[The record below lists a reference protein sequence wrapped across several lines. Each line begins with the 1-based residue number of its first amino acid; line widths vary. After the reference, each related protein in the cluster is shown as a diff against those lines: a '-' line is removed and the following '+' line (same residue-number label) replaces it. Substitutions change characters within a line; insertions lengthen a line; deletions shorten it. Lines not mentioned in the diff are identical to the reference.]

1 MTNSNEI
8 LAVLWKRR
16 RTFTLV
22 FVLVF
27 AVAAVVTFALPKVYD
42 SSAFL
47 IVSTP
52 SNAPS
57 DFEATQSTALRAKT
71 YADLVQTNAFAD
83 TVDRQ
88 LPFKSDGSVTVDDI
102 PDSQLIEIKASD
114 DTPEHARARANA
126 YALAVVKRVQSLQ
139 GSPAAARQSLRL
151 AQAAPLSTDPARPRP
166 KLYLLLGA
174 VLAFFVAAAM
184 ALLRNRLDQ
193 RLDLDPSATEVLGL
207 PILARVPQSASAMP
221 SRGHQAD
228 DAELPMPILE
238 AFRLLLAN
246 LAFANLGKRPRTI
259 AVVSASEGEGKSTA
273 CLSLG
278 RAAAGLGLE
287 TAIVDADLRR
297 PSLGSMVRTDN
308 GAPDRG
314 LSNLLVA
321 SSQRT
326 VKDVAVPLDVSSLG
340 LIAAG
345 PLPPNPS
352 ALLASESMATVAE
365 QAKEAFQLTIFDTP
379 PLSVGADASLIASE
393 VEGVIFVLDVTKARR
408 AGAVQAVDQLRRA
421 QGNVLG
427 VVLNRVPGGGAS
439 SYYLDPGGRSRL
451 GRRRPARRNGAPS
464 REEKPSRTK

>member
-8 LAVLWKRR
+8 LAVIWKRR
-16 RTFTLV
+16 RTFALV

-27 AVAAVVTFALPKVYD
+27 AAAAVLTFALPKVYE
-42 SSAFL
+42 SSAYL
-47 IVSTP
+47 LVSTP

-83 TVDRQ
+83 NVNAR
-88 LPFKSDGSVTVDDI
+88 LPFKTDGSVSVDDI

-114 DTPEHARARANA
+114 DSPEHARARANA
-126 YALAVVKRVQSLQ
+126 YALAVVQRVRSLQ
-139 GSPAAARQSLRL
+139 PTPAAKQSLRL
-151 AQAAPLSTDPARPRP
+151 AQAAPLVKDPARPRP

-174 VLAFFVAAAM
+174 VLAFFVASAM

-193 RLDLDPSATEVLGL
+193 RLDLDPSTTDVLGL
-207 PILARVPQSASAMP
+207 PILARVPQGPSAMP
-221 SRGHQAD
+221 SRGHREAD
-228 DAELPMPILE
+228 DAELPMPIVE

-246 LAFANLGKRPRTI
+246 LSFANLGKRPRTI
-259 AVVSASEGEGKSTA
+259 AVVSASEAEGKSTA

-278 RAAAGLGLE
+278 RAAAGLGLD

-297 PSLGSMVRTDN
+297 PSLGSMVRTHN

-314 LSNLLVA
+314 LSNLLV
-321 SSQRT
+321 SSSRRT
-326 VKDVAVPLDVSSLG
+326 VKDVAVPLDPSSLV

-352 ALLASESMATVAE
+352 ALLASDSMGAVAE
-365 QAKEAFQLTIFDTP
+365 QAKESYELTIFDTP
-379 PLSVGADASLIASE
+379 PLSVGADASLISSV
-393 VEGVIFVLDVTKARR
+393 VEGVILVIDVTKARR

-427 VVLNRVPGGGAS
+427 VILNRVPNTGAS
-439 SYYLDPGGRSRL
+439 SYYLEPSRRRL
-451 GRRRPARRNGAPS
+451 GRRRPARRNGAAS
-464 REEKPSRTK
+464 REETATGAK